1 MQRTED
7 NVEAIKDWSSFIP
20 LRSTHQE
27 RGEPSGEV
35 TFDLEEESESEVMA
49 EDQYDTAT
57 VNDFAI
63 KSKGGHQSCI
73 KFPPMTAHDFEIK
86 PVMISMLQAHGMYHG
101 HYNEDVD
108 KHISRFLEVCDCF
121 KINGVP
127 DDVLKLRLFP
137 FTISDKAREWFDNL
151 EAGSIKSWE
160 ELENKLKARFFSDD
174 KLVEARNT
182 FLSFEQQPEENL
194 YTAWERYKMLIR

>member
-7 NVEAIKDWSSFIP
+7 NVDAIKDWSSFIP
-20 LRSTHQE
+20 PRSTHQE
-27 RGEPSGEV
+27 VGEPS
-35 TFDLEEESESEVMA
+35 EEISQEETESEVMA

-86 PVMISMLQAHGMYHG
+86 PVMISMLQVHGMYHG
-101 HYNEDVD
+101 HYNEDVN
-108 KHISRFLEVCDCF
+108 KHISRFLEVCDSF

-127 DDVLKLRLFP
+127 DDVLRLRLFP
-137 FTISDKAREWFDNL
+137 LTIADQAREWFDTL
-151 EAGSIKSWE
+151 EAESIESWE

-174 KLVEARNT
+174 KLVEARNA
-182 FLSFEQQPEENL
+182 F
-194 YTAWERYKMLIR
+194 